1 MKIIIDE
8 REALLYQKCDEFLKS
23 VKIETVSLYKQ
34 VLPLGDILLKMD
46 DDTTVYI
53 IERKSFQD
61 LFASI
66 KDGRYEEQSYRLT
79 HNGDCST
86 HQVAYLLEGVLGTLR
101 SPSDKKLLYST
112 MCSLNL
118 FKGMSVLRTSSQQE
132 TAEMIVYMAD
142 KIERNMK
149 KGVRVPN
156 TIKKTLNEENSE
168 TTTEETKEETIIQQ
182 EQPVTSIYTDK
193 DYCTVVKKVKKEN
206 ITKENIGQIILCQIP
221 GISSTTALAIMKNF
235 TSFSHFIQSIKE
247 NPGSIENLTMETNG
261 KTRKIN
267 KKCIESIKEY
277 LL

>member
-23 VKIETVSLYKQ
+23 IKIETVSLYKQ
-34 VLPLGDILLKMD
+34 VLPLGDILLKTD
-46 DDTTVYI
+46 DDATVYI

-61 LFASI
+61 LFSSI

-79 HNGDCST
+79 HNGECST
-86 HQVAYLLEGVLGTLR
+86 HQVVYLLEGVLGTLR

-118 FKGMSVLRTSSQQE
+118 FKGMSVFRTSSQQE
-132 TAEMIVYMAD
+132 TAEMIIYMAD

-149 KGVRVPN
+149 KGIHTPN
-156 TIKKTLNEENSE
+156 TIKKTSNEENTE
-168 TTTEETKEETIIQQ
+168 LTTEE
-182 EQPVTSIYTDK
+182 EQPITSIHTDK
-193 DYCTVVKKVKKEN
+193 NYCTVVKKVKKEN

-221 GISSTTALAIMKNF
+221 GISSTTAVAIMKNF

-247 NPGSIENLTMETNG
+247 NPGSIENLTTETNG

>member
-23 VKIETVSLYKQ
+23 IKIETVSLYKQ
-34 VLPLGDILLKMD
+34 VLPLGDILLKTD
-46 DDTTVYI
+46 DDSTLYI

-61 LFASI
+61 LFSSI

-79 HNGDCST
+79 HNGECST
-86 HQVAYLLEGVLGTLR
+86 HQVVYLLEGVLGTLR

-118 FKGMSVLRTSSQQE
+118 FKGMSVFRTSSQQE
-132 TAEMIVYMAD
+132 TAEMIIYMAD

-149 KGVRVPN
+149 KGIHPPN
-156 TIKKTLNEENSE
+156 TIKKTSIEENIE
-168 TTTEETKEETIIQQ
+168 PGYTQEEYTNNPQ
-182 EQPVTSIYTDK
+182 EQQITSIHTDK
-193 DYCTVVKKVKKEN
+193 NYCTVVKKVKKEN
-206 ITKENIGQIILCQIP
+206 ITKDNIGHIILCQIP
-221 GISSTTALAIMKNF
+221 GISSTTAVAIMNNF